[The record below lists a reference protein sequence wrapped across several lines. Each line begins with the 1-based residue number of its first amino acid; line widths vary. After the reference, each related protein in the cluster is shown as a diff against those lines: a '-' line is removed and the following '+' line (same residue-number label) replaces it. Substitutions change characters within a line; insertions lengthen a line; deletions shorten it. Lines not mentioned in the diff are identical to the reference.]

1 MAADGM
7 VVCIDGVE
15 QTITPLIAEDG
26 CRVRNGNGFAY
37 RAQDGTLLTIFVDP
51 TPDTSVPVPSTPP
64 AADTVEPILS
74 QSPGCF
80 ASDETQAV
88 GTAAQP
94 LAQSPEEEESREN
107 DLWSGAKTRFF
118 ITKYM
123 ELKELLR
130 KKGGFRASLIS
141 TEFNCTVTPTQTQ
154 NKWKSLERAYK
165 RSKTNNSSSGHSL
178 ITCDYEEE
186 LAAVLEKEHHITPT
200 VLLVPG
206 EVIENNREG
215 TVAETEP
222 CQEAGPS
229 HHPSQDAPA
238 RKRKSATSVEAL
250 VEEYKAAKQERELR
264 FEKKMALLER
274 LVGAVEACA
283 ANK

>member
-1 MAADGM
+1 MFNALTEKSKTMDVYSRHGGLVIDEIKLSEHLNVKSAGHVEGFVDLGDHTPADQKIVLADQGMVVLFQPLTDGM

-130 KKGGFRASLIS
+130 KKGGFRQVSFI
-141 TEFNCTVTPTQTQ
+141 F
-154 NKWKSLERAYK
+154 
-165 RSKTNNSSSGHSL
+165 
-178 ITCDYEEE
+178 
-186 LAAVLEKEHHITPT
+186 
-200 VLLVPG
+200 
-206 EVIENNREG
+206 
-215 TVAETEP
+215 
-222 CQEAGPS
+222 
-229 HHPSQDAPA
+229 
-238 RKRKSATSVEAL
+238 
-250 VEEYKAAKQERELR
+250 
-264 FEKKMALLER
+264 
-274 LVGAVEACA
+274 
-283 ANK
+283 